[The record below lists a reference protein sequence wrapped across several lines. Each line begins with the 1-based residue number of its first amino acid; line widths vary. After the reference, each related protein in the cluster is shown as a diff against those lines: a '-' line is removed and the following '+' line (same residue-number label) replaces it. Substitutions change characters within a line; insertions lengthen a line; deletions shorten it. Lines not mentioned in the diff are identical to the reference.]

1 MSRSELFHVGIVVP
15 DLELARDHYTAVLG
29 VVFGPIVEGPME
41 VRDAEGNDL
50 VFPHQVSYTTTPP
63 YLELIQEMPGTIW
76 VCNEYSN
83 LHHLGYWSDDL
94 AGDALAMT
102 AARCPMELHA
112 RVGLQCPEQWIQH
125 RDRFGVRIEM
135 IDAALQ
141 PAMEQHVCR
150 PADPAQ

>member
-1 MSRSELFHVGIVVP
+1 VSRSELFHVGIVVP

-50 VFPHQVSYTTTPP
+50 VFPHRVSYTTTPP
-63 YLELIQEMPGTIW
+63 YLELIEEMPGTIW

-94 AGDALAMT
+94 AGDAHAMT

-112 RVGLQCPEQWIQH
+112 RTGLQCPELWIQH

-135 IDAALQ
+135 IDLALQ